1 MQARDLRRTAMVNLA
16 EAGCSLKEIA
26 SITGHKSLGMIEKYT
41 RDADQ
46 KKLAGAAILRL
57 ENVSRTRNGK
67 PR

>member
-1 MQARDLRRTAMVNLA
+1 MPSR
-16 EAGCSLKEIA
+16 EIA
-26 SITGHKSLGMIEKYT
+26 SITGHKSLGMIERYS

-57 ENVSRTRNGK
+57 ENASRTRNGK